1 MTGLTASRASLKLFD
16 RIDPNH
22 SISYRTTMSKL
33 WRNFPPTFSASAGWR
48 CCAVRDRTAI
58 SRVFRSNASLL
69 STAELVGSD
78 AGSIDTRT
86 DVQQANGFLLAQVA
100 CDGCG

>member
-1 MTGLTASRASLKLFD
+1 MSADVPLLIPIRHF
-16 RIDPNH
+16 
-22 SISYRTTMSKL
+22 SIFYRTAMSEL
-33 WRNFPPTFSASAGWR
+33 WRNVPPTFSASG

-58 SRVFRSNASLL
+58 SRVFRAMASLL

-86 DVQQANGFLLAQVA
+86 DVQQANGFLLAQESVA
-100 CDGCG
+100 CDGCR